1 MAKEQ
6 KDKRSQHD
14 DDPVATALTTPDA
27 PISSNGGAASAG
39 SRRATPKAAPR
50 MTPSPASSATTA
62 ALRTAPGTP
71 AAAERRVD
79 APAEKAPVGTV
90 HGLADSAVSAVE
102 GTARAI
108 TRVLPHRGPV
118 YLGGAAL
125 LVLGVVDLPVALG
138 GALAYEALRRWEPAR
153 PTPA

>member
-6 KDKRSQHD
+6 KDKRSQQD
-14 DDPVATALTTPDA
+14 DDPVATALTSPDA

-50 MTPSPASSATTA
+50 TTPSPAAPVA
-62 ALRTAPGTP
+62 RT
-71 AAAERRVD
+71 VD
-79 APAEKAPVGTV
+79 PPAEKAPAGTV

-102 GTARAI
+102 GTAWAI

-153 PTPA
+153 PAAG